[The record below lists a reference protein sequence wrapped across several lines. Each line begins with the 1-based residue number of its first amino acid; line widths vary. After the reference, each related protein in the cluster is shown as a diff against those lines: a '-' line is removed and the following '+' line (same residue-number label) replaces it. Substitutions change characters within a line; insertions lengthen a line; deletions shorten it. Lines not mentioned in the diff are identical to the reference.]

1 MKRYALFMTLS
12 LFFLSFTIFPPN
24 AQGQEA
30 KKPEKKVSRDH
41 PSSWGNFL
49 DLTPEQK
56 SKLKEFRKKRQE
68 DRKES
73 MENMRSV
80 RKELREL
87 MRDPE
92 ANEKK
97 ILGIYDQLAKLRSNR
112 FKKFVLLRKEIKKIL
127 TPEQWEKMEKNKKR
141 MARRRGRFTGQRGL
155 FRRGFQRQRS
165 RLFWRRDWNF

>member
-1 MKRYALFMTLS
+1 MKRYVLFMTLI

-24 AQGQEA
+24 AQGQEE
-30 KKPEKKVSRDH
+30 KKPEKKVSQDH
-41 PSSWGNFL
+41 PSGRGDFL

-68 DRKES
+68 ERKES
-73 MENMRSV
+73 MENMRAV

-112 FKKFVLLRKEIKKIL
+112 FKKSVQHRKEIKKIL
-127 TPEQWEKMEKNKKR
+127 TPEQWEKLEKHKKR
-141 MARRRGRFTGQRGL
+141 IARRRGRFTGRRGF
-155 FRRGFQRQRS
+155 FRRGFQQQRFH
-165 RLFWRRDWNF
+165 RFWRRDGNF